1 MATEITFEELEA
13 NYFDFMRRVCL
24 GESFTIARDGSA
36 VAILHPIPGA
46 GRNEEAAKV
55 FEELDSPRF
64 AGASDDAIREWL
76 GEKPPRQDEVAGGGE
91 AGVSSATKEGEAGS

>member
-46 GRNEEAAKV
+46 GRNEEA
-55 FEELDSPRF
+55 
-64 AGASDDAIREWL
+64 
-76 GEKPPRQDEVAGGGE
+76 GEGF
-91 AGVSSATKEGEAGS
+91 